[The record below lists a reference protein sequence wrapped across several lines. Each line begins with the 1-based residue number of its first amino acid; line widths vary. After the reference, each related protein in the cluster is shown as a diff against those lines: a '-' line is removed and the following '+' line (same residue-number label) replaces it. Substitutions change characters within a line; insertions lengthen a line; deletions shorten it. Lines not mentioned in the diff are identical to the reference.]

1 MSPLADR
8 ILALLGES
16 VSPINAHAIFR
27 RALAVS
33 GLDASTLDFTHLP
46 RLLPALETSLA
57 LFVVTPGIARSVISR
72 LEPAALPTSSRPT
85 TLPLVTEEDLGRA
98 RMHARQIAA
107 EENASSFVAQK
118 IATVVSELGRNAL
131 KYAGGGSIQLSI
143 VSDPRAVRIV
153 VTDTGSGIPNLD
165 TILAGKHRSRT
176 GMGLGL
182 LGTRRLSKRFEV
194 KTGPEG
200 TRILAEVPL

>member
-1 MSPLADR
+1 MT
-8 ILALLGES
+8 
-16 VSPINAHAIFR
+16 
-27 RALAVS
+27 VS
-33 GLDASTLDFTHLP
+33 GLDEATLDSSHLP
-46 RLLPALETSLA
+46 RLLPALEASLA

-72 LEPAALPTSSRPT
+72 LEFAPTPAASRST
-85 TLPLVTEEDLGRA
+85 TLPLATEEDLGRA

-107 EENASSFVAQK
+107 EQNASSFVAQK

-131 KYAGGGSIQLSI
+131 KYAGGGSIQLLV

-153 VTDTGSGIPNLD
+153 VTDGGTGIPNLD

-182 LGTRRLSKRFEV
+182 LGTRRLSGRFEV
-194 KTGPEG
+194 KTGPAG
-200 TRILAEVPL
+200 TRVLAEVAL